1 MGPDITQDNH
11 SVPVSV
17 LSVFAE
23 GIAKLSSEVSYLSR
37 AISLGTSTPASYSRK
52 RHKPQNESPQRDTTE
67 AVSSPQIE
75 GQSDLSNLFAGEH
88 LEHLVDAYFQY
99 VHPWIPMIHM
109 ATFRRRMKAFPK
121 NDPPLILYAI
131 LVGALRFVDPTGQS
145 LTAPYIEQCVEQS
158 RNKVILAATKDL
170 SVDNLQALIIVAFSH
185 VSSSISQNIQ

>member
-1 MGPDITQDNH
+1 MGIDISPDNH

-23 GIAKLSSEVSYLSR
+23 GIAKLSSEVSSLSR

-67 AVSSPQIE
+67 AISSPPIE
-75 GQSDLSNLFAGEH
+75 GQSNLSNFFVGEN
-88 LEHLVDAYFQY
+88 LNNLVDAYFQY

-109 ATFRRRMKAFPK
+109 ATFRRRMRTFPK

-145 LTAPYIEQCVEQS
+145 FPASYIEQCVEQS
-158 RNKVILAATKDL
+158 RNKVILAATMDL
-170 SVDNLQALIIVAFSH
+170 SVDNLQALIIVAFSR
-185 VSSSISQNIQ
+185 VSLSI